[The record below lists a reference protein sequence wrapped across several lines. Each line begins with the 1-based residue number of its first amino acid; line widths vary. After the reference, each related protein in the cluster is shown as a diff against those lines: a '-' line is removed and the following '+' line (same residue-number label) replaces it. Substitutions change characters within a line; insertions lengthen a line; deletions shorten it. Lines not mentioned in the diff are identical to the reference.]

1 MALRESPADPKVAA
15 LRESRCLNPHPRAGH
30 RPGFPGRGVLRPP
43 GRGAGQVRDGAPR
56 QRGAPVTATAAAFGY
71 SRPSYDLAAMLDRR
85 AGVTGLLQAERVRLR
100 VRPYPDQRH
109 RPGGMASEAA
119 AGP

>member
-56 QRGAPVTATAAAFGY
+56 QRGRRTG
-71 SRPSYDLAAMLDRR
+71 DRDSG
-85 AGVTGLLQAERVRLR
+85 GVRVLPAV
-100 VRPYPDQRH
+100 VRPGSD
-109 RPGGMASEAA
+109 A
-119 AGP
+119 